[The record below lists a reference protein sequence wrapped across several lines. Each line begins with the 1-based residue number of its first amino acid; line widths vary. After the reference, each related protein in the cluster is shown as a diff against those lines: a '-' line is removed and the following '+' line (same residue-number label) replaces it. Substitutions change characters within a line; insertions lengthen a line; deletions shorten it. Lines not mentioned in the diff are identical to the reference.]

1 VKKKKAA
8 RRARVGG
15 FSTADWRDVYD
26 LLWDAANVHHSG
38 PRADRA
44 VALATKI
51 REEMIGD

>member
-8 RRARVGG
+8 RRARVGR
-15 FSTADWRDVYD
+15 FSTADWRDIYD